1 MGIMTAQEK
10 ISFTSANPFSF
21 KDIITDLE
29 GQTPHEVHGFL
40 RLPETTQ
47 EGPYPLI
54 IGVAGSLD
62 WAEQHFEYLEMYRQM
77 GIATFE
83 MQSFASR
90 GISSTVGTQ
99 VDVTTGMI
107 ILDVYRA
114 FEKLAEDPR
123 IDKDRVGIT
132 GWSLGGAVTL
142 FSGWLPLKEKIN
154 TDLEFAAH
162 LAFYPPCFIDDHKS
176 GREGDV
182 GVGFAVVLGVADG
195 EFCAVGFGEGEG
207 TLSLGRAGADD
218 PKLAAR
224 GAVEEGVEGRHGFPA
239 SGAGGVE
246 EGDEHAGVS
255 QGGQLE
261 GAAAGVDGVD
271 IERGSGAADV
281 VFGPKLLH
289 GIHAAAENAFGDA
302 GGFAAEAAFRGWGL
316 AVGDV
321 LALLHDAG
329 ELADAVEGFLGVFL
343 GQTNVGIV
351 AVLERGEDAATGDE

>member
-29 GQTPHEVHGFL
+29 GQTPHEIHGFL

-83 MQSFASR
+83 MQSFGSR

-107 ILDVYRA
+107 VLDVYRA
-114 FEKLAEDPR
+114 FEKLAKDPR

-142 FSGWLPLKEKIN
+142 FSGWIPLKEKIN

-162 LAFYPPCFIDDHKS
+162 LAFYPPCFIEPDLLTFTNAPMHILIGEIDNWTPAAACEELVPKMQMAGTNIDLTVYPDSHHS
-176 GREGDV
+176 FDRRTPPEV
-182 GVGFAVVLGVADG
+182 MADG
-195 EFCAVGFGEGEG
+195 YSFTDCRFKMRPDGAVLMNFLNIPMTSPTLQKIGLSFCADRGP
-207 TLSLGRAGADD
+207 TLGGN
-218 PKLAAR
+218 
-224 GAVEEGVEGRHGFPA
+224 PA
-239 SGAGGVE
+239 S
-246 EGDEHAGVS
+246 
-255 QGGQLE
+255 
-261 GAAAGVDGVD
+261 
-271 IERGSGAADV
+271 R
-281 VFGPKLLH
+281 
-289 GIHAAAENAFGDA
+289 
-302 GGFAAEAAFRGWGL
+302 EAAFKFAKEFMGQH
-316 AVGDV
+316 
-321 LALLHDAG
+321 LLGTKG
-329 ELADAVEGFLGVFL
+329 E
-343 GQTNVGIV
+343 N
-351 AVLERGEDAATGDE
+351 